1 MVTQVSKPG
10 VNIRQVFEGTPPAPV
25 TPQLIPCIVGP
36 LYEVV
41 DTLDASGAPNSA
53 AKVVTAQGDLRYEQL
68 PVSVDVSELPTP
80 HADPSQM
87 SVVASSVSAL
97 LMQRDL
103 PTQLGRSSAFLTELN
118 LGHRA
123 GLFISLSPLSDDNGA
138 VGETVINLALDNTTR
153 DSVAADFHIPIAAN
167 DTAAQLAVKINAAV
181 GRSVAAATTIVV
193 ADTTYTGL
201 HIESARAGATSSVTL
216 RRVSSG
222 FVSTFL
228 KGITDDGFD
237 KTLRVE
243 GAGLHAED
251 NPLPNVSSSPF
262 VVHSRGAVFAP
273 VGAAPIGDA
282 PIETTALGAFNIFIT
297 QRDPFGQLTVGRV
310 PEVDFSGLQLRA
322 ATATSDGDLLTATG
336 PHGQSVSRVMVIGV
350 QPTRL
355 RLGVVDPLRSVYDA
369 DGNPTAQRYND
380 FSLNELGTSTPFAPR
395 NGFVTARAL
404 TGDEAN
410 SAAVLSGG
418 DLRGVGG
425 YLAATAASI
434 TVTTTPEGFEGAVGL
449 VGTVIT
455 SISGVPTTASY
466 TFAVGDTIANVKAK
480 LESAIAGVVVA
491 VAGNTFTITTL
502 EKGAHVSLG
511 LSGAAWAA
519 LGTLSSASDAGTDV
533 GLSDVVG
540 ERLTVSFNNS
550 AKQYT
555 VLAQSA
561 SLVEFVSDA
570 NDAIGF
576 AALSLVDD
584 DDADV
589 TQIVVTSP
597 LRGVA
602 SSVTVSSSGLGAI
615 LRLTASSREDYAA
628 GEGRPLPELVVNASG
643 APTITADVLRS
654 SLTGRPLSSTASVHI
669 GYTAL
674 RLDVTAD
681 ADQPGI
687 IRVSNTDDVESIY
700 GPIDV
705 RNPLALGL
713 YLALLNAGAGVEVT
727 ALGVD
732 DVSDAEPNGTTVSYA
747 RALEFLRAYE
757 IYALA
762 PLSQSEDVIALCDAH
777 VKDMSEPLMRGERV
791 VISAPINPVR
801 RNDDVLLSSGASGAE
816 STVTT
821 NQIDLNDSPEAALA
835 AAGIDT
841 GAEIPFQLDNGQQL
855 LITLTIGDALHR
867 RSVKSVDGARV
878 TLRASTELTTAQNA
892 DGFYTSDDLPDVFSG
907 AEFSL
912 SLRGT
917 LLTLAGSSRLDKT
930 AYAETIRDKAQ
941 QYLNR
946 RQLRLYPDT
955 VVSSAIGGVSR
966 RLPSFYWGAA
976 LAGACANLPAQEPF
990 TRVPLVGFSDVA
1002 GPLLDRGHYDI
1013 ISAGNSVIEVETAGQ
1028 SPALRIQSTTDPT
1041 TIESR
1046 EWSVTRAVDLFA
1058 KTMRN
1063 QLRARIGRFNITQ
1076 SYLDELTLL
1085 SDSLCSSAVAAGL
1098 FRSAVVDTLEQDSQQ
1113 PDRVLVVVRVEVLF
1127 PANYIDVTIVV

>member
-53 AKVVTAQGDLRYEQL
+53 AKVVTAQGDLRYEQI
-68 PVSVDVSELPTP
+68 PITVEVAELPTP
-80 HADPSQM
+80 HADPAQM

-123 GLFISLSPLSDDNGA
+123 GLFISLNPLAGDGA
-138 VGETVINLALDNTTR
+138 VNETVINLALDNPAR
-153 DSVAADFHIPIAAN
+153 DSVAADFHISVAAG
-167 DTAAQLAVKINAAV
+167 DTAAELAAKINTAV
-181 GRSVAAATTIVV
+181 GRSVASAATIEYDGDEY
-193 ADTTYTGL
+193 AGL
-201 HIESARAGATSSVTL
+201 HIESSRAGATSSVTL
-216 RRVSSG
+216 RRVSAG

-228 KGITDDGFD
+228 KGITDDAFD
-237 KTLRVE
+237 RTLRVE

-251 NPLPNVSSSPF
+251 NPLPSSLSSPF

-273 VGAAPIGDA
+273 VGAAPVGDA
-282 PIETTALGAFNIFIT
+282 PITTTELSALNIFIT
-297 QRDPFGQLTVGRV
+297 QRDPFGQLIVGQV
-310 PEVDFSGLQLRA
+310 PSIDFTDLQLRA
-322 ATATSDGDLLTATG
+322 ATPTSDGDLLTATG
-336 PHGQSVSRVMVIGV
+336 PHGQSVSRVMVTGV
-350 QPTRL
+350 QPTRIK
-355 RLGVVDPLRSVYDA
+355 LGVVDPLRSVYDA

-380 FSLNELGTSTPFAPR
+380 FGLNELGTSSPFAPR
-395 NGFVTARAL
+395 NGFVTAL
-404 TGDEAN
+404 SLSGDEVN
-410 SAAVLSGG
+410 AAAELIGG
-418 DLRGVGG
+418 DLRGSEG
-425 YLAATAASI
+425 YLAATAASV
-434 TVTTTPEGFEGAVGL
+434 TVSTTPEGFEGAVGL
-449 VGTVIT
+449 VGTVTT
-455 SISGVPTTASY
+455 SISGVAVAASY
-466 TFAVGDTIANVKAK
+466 TFAVGDDIDNVKAQ
-480 LESAIAGVVVA
+480 LEGAIPGVVVD
-491 VAGNTFTITTL
+491 VDGNDFSITTL

-519 LGTLSSASDAGTDV
+519 LGAVSSASDAGTDV
-533 GLSDVVG
+533 ALSDVVG

-555 VLAQSA
+555 VLAQST

-576 AALSLVDD
+576 PALSLVDD
-584 DDADV
+584 DIAGV
-589 TQIVVTSP
+589 TRIVITSP

-602 SSVTVSSSGLGAI
+602 SSVSVSSSGLGAI
-615 LRLTASSREDYAA
+615 LRLTAASRDDYAV
-628 GEGRPLPELVVNASG
+628 GEGRPLPELVVSQSG

-681 ADQPGI
+681 ASQPGI

-791 VISAPINPVR
+791 VISAPLNPTR
-801 RNDDVLLSSGASGAE
+801 RNDDVVLSSSASGAE
-816 STVTT
+816 STVTA

-835 AAGIDT
+835 AAGVDT

-855 LITLTIGDALHR
+855 FVVLTIAGALHR

-878 TLRASTELTTAQNA
+878 TLRAASELTTAQNA

-917 LLTLAGSSRLDKT
+917 PLTLAGSTRLDKT
-930 AYAETIRDKAQ
+930 AYAETVRDKAQ
-941 QYLNR
+941 QYMNR

-955 VVSSAIGGVSR
+955 VVSSAIGGISR

-990 TRVPLVGFSDVA
+990 TRVPLVGFNDVA
-1002 GPLLDRGHYDI
+1002 GPLLDRNHYDV
-1013 ISAGNSVIEVETAGQ
+1013 ISAGNSVIELETAGQ

-1098 FRSAVVDTLEQDSQQ
+1098 FRSAVVDTLEQDPQQ